1 MFVIDLNMLTYEQ
14 NTDQL
19 AWIIGSAVVD
29 IGQTTFMGWKAS
41 VLF

>member
-1 MFVIDLNMLTYEQ
+1 MFTYEQ
-14 NTDQL
+14 NADQF

-29 IGQTTFMGWKAS
+29 IGQTAFMGWKAS